1 MWGVDSTIYC
11 VQVGDRFELKL
22 INDMIGKTRPA
33 QGKDMETEYIL
44 QRKNLI
50 RLWLLTVIEQTRN
63 QNSQSQSNHDKERWT
78 KCQQVE
84 K

>member
-1 MWGVDSTIYC
+1 MYYILHD
-11 VQVGDRFELKL
+11 DRLDLKL
-22 INDMIGKTRPA
+22 INDMISKTRPA
-33 QGKDMETEYIL
+33 EGKDMETEYIL

-50 RLWLLTVIEQTRN
+50 RLWLLTLIEQTRN
-63 QNSQSQSNHDKERWT
+63 QNSQSQSNHDKEGWT